1 MRKFRGSVSTRQ
13 WVWRLSPED
22 QEAFY
27 QFGKLHWAASGLET
41 LAVYWS
47 DGERS
52 LRDGSRLV
60 ELESGRSNLAY
71 LVGYYRFL
79 EKMQLISLR

>member
-1 MRKFRGSVSTRQ
+1 MRKFRGPVSTRQ

-22 QEAFY
+22 QEVFY

-41 LAVYWS
+41 LAVYWNY
-47 DGERS
+47 RKIS
-52 LRDGSRLV
+52 LLDGSRLV
-60 ELESGRSNLAY
+60 ELESGRSDLAY

-79 EKMQLISLR
+79 EKMGLVGLR